1 MAALC
6 NYLVFGMLKLLS
18 QLIPNFGKSSTLIWK
33 QRNFKILSLSLSLY
47 LEEYLNSFFQFRTTA
62 KTNNESLIDLFPFI
76 NVKRLAFIYKNF

>member
-33 QRNFKILSLSLSLY
+33 QRNFKILSLSLSISR
-47 LEEYLNSFFQFRTTA
+47 N
-62 KTNNESLIDLFPFI
+62 I
-76 NVKRLAFIYKNF
+76 

>member
-33 QRNFKILSLSLSLY
+33 QRNFKILSLSLFISRGIFKQFL
-47 LEEYLNSFFQFRTTA
+47 QFRTTA
-62 KTNNESLIDLFPFI
+62 RTNNVSLTCSLS
-76 NVKRLAFIYKNF
+76 

>member
-33 QRNFKILSLSLSLY
+33 QRNFKILSLSFY
-47 LEEYLNSFFQFRTTA
+47 LEEYLNSFFQFKTTA
-62 KTNNESLIDLFPFI
+62 KTNNESLIDFIDLFPFI
-76 NVKRLAFIYKNF
+76 DVK